1 MSLGK
6 RHWELGSIPTAP
18 TVTPDDS
25 VALTLLGVQKGVEK
39 QGILFPSCSQ
49 VVRSLRL
56 GQLDSGA
63 RIATIVLSRSASHW
77 LACKAA
83 CKVAG

>member
-39 QGILFPSCSQ
+39 QGIWSQ

-56 GQLDSGA
+56 GQFDSGA

>member
-49 VVRSLRL
+49 VV
-56 GQLDSGA
+56 A
-63 RIATIVLSRSASHW
+63 RF
-77 LACKAA
+77 
-83 CKVAG
+83 G